1 MLSQAI
7 NPETATPLDVMGALN
22 AVTFAAAHIQGAL
35 EALAM
40 LPPRAQKDPL
50 VQALQFQAY
59 VREAALPDEPM
70 VSASLH
76 ARITALAKWTAA
88 HDPAR
93 QSDAEAVIAATA
105 RYPLSEVADGI
116 GFEPSGF
123 QEMILFIEELP
134 W

>member
-7 NPETATPLDVMGALN
+7 QPEAATPLDVPGALN
-22 AVTFAAAHIQGAL
+22 AVAFAAAHIQGGL

-40 LPPRAQKDPL
+40 LPPRAQEDPRA
-50 VQALQFQAY
+50 QALQLQAY
-59 VREAALPDEPM
+59 VREASLPDEVM
-70 VSASLH
+70 VSAALH

-105 RYPLSEVADGI
+105 RYPLSEMANGI